1 MSIRGGLRTTI
12 NVVRTMTAWHGVS
25 GNIPTVAVD
34 GINGPVDF
42 NVFNGTVEELQGFV
56 DGIKETP

>member
-1 MSIRGGLRTTI
+1 MVGGSTII
-12 NVVRTMTAWHGVS
+12 NVVRTMTEMAWRFWQHSDRGQ
-25 GNIPTVAVD
+25 VD